1 MTLFLMKSADQKA
14 RKTQNYSTSDYNV
27 FNTPLLKAIFLLPE
41 LILLTSQFPEMGW
54 GKQKRVG
61 ARFSKHKSS
70 KINVRSGFV
79 NFALKI
85 RKRKKFGTYKTE

>member
-1 MTLFLMKSADQKA
+1 MKSAEQKA
-14 RKTQNYSTSDYNV
+14 RKTRNYSISDYNL

-41 LILLTSQFPEMGW
+41 LILLSSQFFASL
-54 GKQKRVG
+54 GKGVGEAERSDG

-70 KINVRSGFV
+70 KKNVRSGFV

-85 RKRKKFGTYKTE
+85 